1 MSKLSAR
8 PDAAKRRSR
17 RGLSRRGRGVDCAG
31 GEAAKYFPKSPTNE
45 KGLSIMDSGI
55 ESLVQFCIAQRRA
68 FDIAAWF
75 AKFEDEG
82 EAVALAAKYLSMTS
96 WYGHEAE
103 LEEVAAATHVFA
115 DNSNGL
121 HLESQA
127 VGFDLNYFS
136 TRVRIGIAQA
146 GRVSRLAK
154 RVDIGA
160 PPELSE
166 WPRKDS
172 AA

>member
-1 MSKLSAR
+1 M
-8 PDAAKRRSR
+8 KR
-17 RGLSRRGRGVDCAG
+17 A
-31 GEAAKYFPKSPTNE
+31 
-45 KGLSIMDSGI
+45 I
-55 ESLVQFCIAQRRA
+55 ESLVQFCIAQRNA

-103 LEEVAAATHVFA
+103 LEQVAAATHVFA

-146 GRVSRLAK
+146 GQVSRLAK
-154 RVDIGA
+154 RVALGA
-160 PPELSE
+160 PDARPDV
-166 WPRKDS
+166 PRRDFS
-172 AA
+172 A